1 MTCRVACALVA
12 IPVASLAG
20 GVGGGLDQR
29 LAVVP
34 PYIVDKVR
42 ALVLGLGCQKLQI
55 EGGLSWHIL
64 EPG

>member
-1 MTCRVACALVA
+1 MVVEQISALVC
-12 IPVASLAG
+12 PVRTSSRSLRTQPDQG
-20 GVGGGLDQR
+20 FSDQGL
-29 LAVVP
+29 
-34 PYIVDKVR
+34 R